1 MCFYC
6 ADSPAGIPTISML
19 SITRISNAVTL
30 KKTAKYITSTMDKM
44 SANTAGYM
52 YHSPVWSLPQMEKAA
67 PIIGPKR
74 NPRLKATPI
83 RAMPFPLV
91 AGVDTSVIMA
101 VDRLYQL
108 TYNTNSLPLDIPPII
123 LANTNIAKL
132 LDKTHSR

>member
-1 MCFYC
+1 MQK
-6 ADSPAGIPTISML
+6 L
-19 SITRISNAVTL
+19 SITRRSDALTL
-30 KKTAKYITSTMDKM
+30 KKTAKYMTSTMDNM

-52 YHSPVWSLPQMEKAA
+52 YHSPAWSLPQMAKAA

-101 VDRLYQL
+101 VDRLTLPAYYIIFFIRSSVQV
-108 TYNTNSLPLDIPPII
+108 NTNDSPLDIPPII
-123 LANTNIAKL
+123 LAKTKIAKL
-132 LDKTHSR
+132 LEKTHSR